1 MKLSI
6 FSRLITGYLAIF
18 VLVMAAGLY
27 TVMQMRHFNT
37 VTRTILDVD
46 NGIVDY
52 EKKIGDALL
61 SQMRYERKYLIIK
74 DKALYVQFVA
84 ARNDFARYAKAIL
97 SLADTP
103 QKQDFIRR
111 ISAHHDR
118 YQDLFAR
125 EVEHIAA
132 GEPYEQD
139 RFRQEKRRAAE
150 AALEEMKKMRVYCQQ
165 DGYDKILM
173 LRQRSDQARTMGI
186 TIAAVTLPLAVLVA
200 FAITR
205 SITRPLSLVIAKTRE
220 IEDGVLKDDLAI
232 SSPPELGELAKA
244 FNAMCSKLKRVDK
257 MKSDFFSCM
266 SHELRTPLTSI
277 KEGTSLLLE
286 GVGGEASERQ
296 RKLLAI
302 ISQESDRMIGMV
314 NSVMDLSKME
324 AGMMEF
330 TYTLEAIRP
339 LITRAVEEAGL
350 LAEAKGI
357 ELLTEESTALPD
369 VRMDRERILQV
380 LRNLIGNAVKF
391 TQHGGKVTISTGSVA
406 ENLMVV
412 VTDTGPGIAKE
423 YLGSIFDK
431 FQQVPPTE
439 AYQGKGSGLGLALVK
454 HIITAHGGKVWVES
468 EPGEGSSFIFT
479 LPA

>member
-1 MKLSI
+1 MKWSI
-6 FSRLITGYLAIF
+6 FSRLVTGYLAIF
-18 VLVMAAGLY
+18 VLVLAIGLY
-27 TVMQMRHFNT
+27 AVMQLRHYNT
-37 VTRTILDVD
+37 VTRTILGV
-46 NGIVDY
+46 NNVVIDY
-52 EKKIGDALL
+52 EKKIGDSLL
-61 SQMRYERKYLIIK
+61 SQIRYERKYLIIK
-74 DKALYVQFVA
+74 DKSLYVQFTA
-84 ARNDFARYAKAIL
+84 AKNDFIRYADAIL
-97 SLADTP
+97 ALADTP
-103 QKQDFIRR
+103 RKQAFIRK
-111 ISAHHDR
+111 ISSYHKR

-125 EVEHIAA
+125 EVEYLTA

-139 RFRQEKRRAAE
+139 RFRQEKGKAVE
-150 AALEEMKKMRVYCQQ
+150 AALEEMKAMRAHCQQ
-165 DGYDKILM
+165 DSYEKILM
-173 LRQRSDQARTMGI
+173 LRERSDHARTIGV
-186 TIAAVTLPLAVLVA
+186 TIAAVTLPLAIIVA
-200 FAITR
+200 FTITR

-220 IEDGVLKDDLAI
+220 IEEGVLKDDLSI

-277 KEGTSLLLE
+277 KEGTNLLLE

-296 RKLLAI
+296 RKLLTI

-330 TYTLEAIRP
+330 TYTMEDIRP
-339 LITRAVEEAGL
+339 LIARAVEEAGL

-357 ELLTEESTALPD
+357 ELLVEEIPGIPE
-369 VRMDRERILQV
+369 VRVDRERILQV

-391 TQHGGKVTISTGSVA
+391 TLHGGKVTISAGPVTG
-406 ENLMVV
+406 NLMVV

-423 YLGSIFDK
+423 YLGTIFDK
-431 FQQVPPTE
+431 FQQVPQTD
-439 AYQGKGSGLGLALVK
+439 AYRIKGSGLGLALVK

-468 EPGEGSSFIFT
+468 EPGKGSSFIFI
-479 LPA
+479 LPV

>member
-1 MKLSI
+1 MKWSI

-18 VLVMAAGLY
+18 VLVTAAGLY

-46 NGIVDY
+46 NVIVDY
-52 EKKIGDALL
+52 EKKIGDSLL
-61 SQMRYERKYLIIK
+61 SQIRYERKYLIIK
-74 DKALYVQFVA
+74 DKALYVQFTS
-84 ARNDFARYAKAIL
+84 ARNDFTRYTEAIL
-97 SLADTP
+97 SVANTP
-103 QKQDFIRR
+103 QMQAFIRS
-111 ISAHHDR
+111 ITAHHGR

-125 EVEHIAA
+125 ELEYLAA
-132 GEPYEQD
+132 GEHYEQE
-139 RFRQEKRRAAE
+139 RFRQEKRKAVE
-150 AALEEMKKMRVYCQQ
+150 AALEEMKKMRAYYQQ
-165 DGYDKILM
+165 DSYDKILM
-173 LRQRSDQARTMGI
+173 LRQRSEQARTMGI
-186 TIAAVTLPLAVLVA
+186 TIAAVTLPLAVLIA
-200 FAITR
+200 FSITR

-220 IEDGVLKDDLAI
+220 IEGGVLKDDLSI

-244 FNAMCSKLKRVDK
+244 FNAMCSKLKRVDT

-277 KEGTSLLLE
+277 KEGTNLLLE
-286 GVGGEASERQ
+286 GVGGEASGKQ
-296 RKLLAI
+296 RKLLTI

-324 AGMMEF
+324 AGMMEL
-330 TYTLEAIRP
+330 TYTTEDIRP
-339 LITRAVEEAGL
+339 LIVQAVKEAGL

-357 ELLTEESTALPD
+357 GLHTEESTAIPVARL
-369 VRMDRERILQV
+369 DRERILRV

-391 TQHGGKVTISTGSVA
+391 TQHGGKVTISTGSVTG
-406 ENLMVV
+406 NLMVV

-431 FQQVPPTE
+431 FQQVPPTD

-468 EPGEGSSFIFT
+468 EPGKGSSFIFT
-479 LPA
+479 LPV